1 MALGVP
7 SVGEAGKKADLEPW
21 SGTPPRDEFYWL
33 SEINK
38 ATFVTNTAAGL
49 LDRKS
54 VGTWCKA
61 QERVIETG
69 NTPGNPRPKMYV
81 RYEPLLIKEAGIEV
95 TLIHA
100 GRSSQDMHAT
110 FQRAMIRDQIVR
122 IIRNLNAARAALLK
136 LADQNRD
143 TIAPC
148 YTNGVAAQP
157 NSLGHTWLGH
167 LDVAL

>member
-54 VGTWCKA
+54 VGAW
-61 QERVIETG
+61 
-69 NTPGNPRPKMYV
+69 
-81 RYEPLLIKEAGIEV
+81 
-95 TLIHA
+95 
-100 GRSSQDMHAT
+100 
-110 FQRAMIRDQIVR
+110 
-122 IIRNLNAARAALLK
+122 
-136 LADQNRD
+136 
-143 TIAPC
+143 
-148 YTNGVAAQP
+148 
-157 NSLGHTWLGH
+157 
-167 LDVAL
+167 

>member
-54 VGTWCKA
+54 VGAWCEA
-61 QERVIETG
+61 QERVIKAG

-110 FQRAMIRDQIVR
+110 FQRAMCGW
-122 IIRNLNAARAALLK
+122 
-136 LADQNRD
+136 LA
-143 TIAPC
+143 
-148 YTNGVAAQP
+148 
-157 NSLGHTWLGH
+157 
-167 LDVAL
+167 

>member
-54 VGTWCKA
+54 VRAWCEA
-61 QERVIETG
+61 QERVSRSVSSLHQFCAVAVLRFLESS
-69 NTPGNPRPKMYV
+69 PF
-81 RYEPLLIKEAGIEV
+81 YESG
-95 TLIHA
+95 
-100 GRSSQDMHAT
+100 
-110 FQRAMIRDQIVR
+110 
-122 IIRNLNAARAALLK
+122 LK
-136 LADQNRD
+136 
-143 TIAPC
+143 
-148 YTNGVAAQP
+148 
-157 NSLGHTWLGH
+157 
-167 LDVAL
+167 